1 MHRAQAKTMHRDPRG
16 RHGYD
21 ACMYGWLVESTQ
33 TQPRIASCNHAY
45 AAPLLMVRRR
55 CGLSSS
61 RKSIAPVATVQWLPR
76 PDRSGIASV
85 CLHLCRPSPGR
96 SLALRVRLLRP
107 PSYSYVHYMHRSLT
121 PRHFFSILHTSY
133 VPSVPSAANACFLRT
148 LTCLLTNACMVG
160 SPRPLILD
168 DQPISFVG
176 TVGH

>member
-1 MHRAQAKTMHRDPRG
+1 MHRDPRG

-133 VPSVPSAANACFLRT
+133 ICSFRS
-148 LTCLLTNACMVG
+148 VG
-160 SPRPLILD
+160 STRLLSTYAYLLAHKCMYGRLTSPAY
-168 DQPISFVG
+168 S
-176 TVGH
+176 